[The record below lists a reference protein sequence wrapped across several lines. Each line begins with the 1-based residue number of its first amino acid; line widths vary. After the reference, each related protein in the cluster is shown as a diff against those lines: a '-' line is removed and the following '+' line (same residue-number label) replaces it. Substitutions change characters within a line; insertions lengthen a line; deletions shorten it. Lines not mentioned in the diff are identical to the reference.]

1 MYRFREILIAL
12 DLSPTDDQLIQY
24 SLAVA
29 NVVEAEEVIFMHVA
43 KDTDLTEVVEDGAK
57 KITLKEKYEQKINKT
72 INANADLTSDQ
83 LRIITEVVA
92 GDPLTV
98 MLQAS
103 KEQKVDLIIVGRKS
117 VGEGSGK
124 VSRALTRRALCSVL
138 SVPFNAKP
146 ELSTVLLPIDYS
158 EFSKMA
164 VEKAISFAKKRPD
177 IQIVCLN
184 IYSLPQGYLS
194 SGKTEEEFA
203 EIMKKNSEKRFKHFM
218 KQFDLDGVNIKP
230 YFQLDTKNFFA
241 KIIFNI
247 ALVNDAD
254 LIIIGSRGRTTMA
267 AAFLGSTTEKLL
279 KQNISIPTMILK
291 KRRNNLGFFEA
302 LLRI

>member
-12 DLSPTDDQLIQY
+12 DLSSTDDNLIRY
-24 SLAVA
+24 GLSVA

-43 KDTDLTEVVEDGAK
+43 KNTDLTEMVESGNK
-57 KITLKEKYEQKINKT
+57 EITLKEKYEHQINKT
-72 INANADLTSDQ
+72 INTYLAVAPNVKT
-83 LRIITEVVA
+83 ITEVIS

-146 ELSTVLLPIDYS
+146 ELKRVVLPIDYS

-164 VEKAISFAKKRPD
+164 VEKAIAFAQVRPD
-177 IQIVCLN
+177 IEILCLN
-184 IYSLPQGYLS
+184 IYTLPQGYLS
-194 SGKTEEEFA
+194 SGKSEEEFA
-203 EIMKKNSEKRFKHFM
+203 KIMQKNSEKRYKHFM
-218 KQFDLDGVNIKP
+218 KQFDLEGVNIKP
-230 YFQLDTKNFFA
+230 HFQLDTNNFFA

>member
-12 DLSPTDDQLIQY
+12 DLSSTDDKLIQY
-24 SLAVA
+24 GLGVA

-43 KDTDLTEVVEDGAK
+43 KDTDLTQLVEEDGK
-57 KITLKEKYEQKINKT
+57 KITLKEKYEKKINRT
-72 INANADLTSDQ
+72 IEAYSKLISGVRT
-83 LRIITEVVA
+83 ITEVVA

-138 SVPFNAKP
+138 SVPFNAKA
-146 ELSTVLLPIDYS
+146 ELKTVILPIDYS
-158 EFSKMA
+158 DFSKMA
-164 VEKAISFAKKRPD
+164 VEKAISFAKNRPE
-177 IQIVCLN
+177 IEIICLN
-184 IYSLPQGYLS
+184 IYALPQGYLS

-203 EIMKKNSEKRFKHFM
+203 EIMKQNSEKRFNHFM
-218 KQFDLDGVNIKP
+218 KQFDLENVKIRP
-230 YFQLDTKNFFA
+230 HFQLDTKNFFA

-279 KQNISIPTMILK
+279 KQNISIPTLILK

>member
-1 MYRFREILIAL
+1 MMYRFREILIAL
-12 DLSPTDDQLIQY
+12 DLSDTDDKLIRY
-24 SLAVA
+24 GLSVA

-43 KDTDLTEVVEDGAK
+43 KDTDLTEMVEEAGE
-57 KITLKEKYEQKINKT
+57 KITLKEKYERKINKT
-72 INANADLTSDQ
+72 INAYLKVSPNVRT
-83 LRIITEVVA
+83 ITEVIS

-124 VSRALTRRALCSVL
+124 VSRALCRRALCSVM
-138 SVPFNAKP
+138 SVPYNAEP
-146 ELSTVLLPIDYS
+146 ELKRILLPIDYS
-158 EFSKMA
+158 DFSKMA
-164 VEKAISFAKKRPD
+164 IEKAISFAKKRSD
-177 IQIVCLN
+177 IEILCLN
-184 IYSLPQGYLS
+184 IYTLPQGYLS
-194 SGKTEEEFA
+194 SGKSEEEFA
-203 EIMKKNSEKRFKHFM
+203 AIMKKNSEKRYKHFM
-218 KQFDLDGVNIKP
+218 KQFDLEGVNIKP
-230 YFQLDTKNFFA
+230 VFHLDTNNFFA

-247 ALVNDAD
+247 ALVHDAD

>member
-12 DLSPTDDQLIQY
+12 DLSNTDDKLIQY
-24 SLAVA
+24 GLGVA

-43 KDTDLTEVVEDGAK
+43 KDTDLTQMVEDEGK
-57 KITLKEKYEQKINKT
+57 KITLKEKYENKINKT
-72 INANADLTSDQ
+72 ITSY
-83 LRIITEVVA
+83 LPLATNIRTITEVVA

-117 VGEGSGK
+117 VGDGSGK

-138 SVPFNAKP
+138 SIPHNTKV
-146 ELSTVLLPIDYS
+146 ELKTVVLPIDYS
-158 EFSKMA
+158 DFSKMA
-164 VEKAISFAKKRPD
+164 IEKAIAFARKRPN
-177 IQIVCLN
+177 IEIVCLN
-184 IYSLPQGYLS
+184 IYALPQGYLS

-203 EIMKKNSEKRFKHFM
+203 EIMKKNSEKRFNHFM
-218 KQFDLDGVNIKP
+218 KEFDLEGVKIRP
-230 YFQLDTKNFFA
+230 HFQLDTKNFFA

-279 KQNISIPTMILK
+279 KQNISIPTLILK

>member
-12 DLSPTDDQLIQY
+12 DLSSTDDNLIKY
-24 SLAVA
+24 GLSVA
-29 NVVEAEEVIFMHVA
+29 NVVDAEEVIFMHVA
-43 KDTDLTEVVEDGAK
+43 KDTDLTQVAEDEDGNRV
-57 KITLKEKYEQKINKT
+57 TLKEKYEHQINKT
-72 INANADLTSDQ
+72 INSYLKLSPNVRT
-83 LRIITEVVA
+83 ITEVIA

-124 VSRALTRRALCSVL
+124 VSRSLTRRALCSVL
-138 SVPFNAKP
+138 SVPFNAKA
-146 ELSTVLLPIDYS
+146 ELKRVILPIDYS
-158 EFSKMA
+158 EFSRMA
-164 VEKAISFAKKRPD
+164 IEKAISFAKMRPD
-177 IQIVCLN
+177 IEIICLN
-184 IYSLPQGYLS
+184 IYTLPQGYLS
-194 SGKTEEEFA
+194 SGKSEDEFA
-203 EIMKKNSEKRFKHFM
+203 DIMRKNSEKRFNHFM
-218 KQFDLDGVNIKP
+218 KQFDLEGVNINP
-230 YFQLDTKNFFA
+230 YFQLDTNNFFA
-241 KIIFNI
+241 KIIFNV